1 MSDPNEKKQSALPAI
16 IGWGGLF
23 LFTALFAWLVIAQIQ
38 SSETWDGKKDDA
50 VNLMKQY
57 RPSGG
62 DSETMDDLIRGYSL
76 KAKEKDV
83 YVGEFS
89 WDAKQK
95 DGPDYEVTLLWKEG
109 EKHRVAVWR
118 TNLDTK
124 EIRPQG
130 DSAAGLPERARTG
143 KTGD

>member
-1 MSDPNEKKQSALPAI
+1 MGQQTEKTQSSLPAI

-23 LFTALFAWLVIAQIQ
+23 LFSALFAWLIIAQIQ

-50 VNLMKQY
+50 VNLIKQY
-57 RPSGG
+57 RPDGTNT
-62 DSETMDDLIRGYSL
+62 ETMDDLIRGYSL
-76 KAKEKDV
+76 KARDKDV

-109 EKHRVAVWR
+109 DKHRVAVWR
-118 TNLDTK
+118 INLDNK

-130 DSAAGLPERARTG
+130 DAASGLPKRARSG
-143 KTGD
+143 QTGD